1 MKTDIH
7 FIQKPQPEY
16 VSFHIYELNPAIEK
30 LVQQVE
36 QSAPYFLAQE
46 PMKERVKKVYY
57 HDILYIESVDKRS
70 FLYTS
75 DGVFLLKEK
84 LFELEKQLE
93 AHDYVRI
100 SKSMILNIDS
110 IAAISPK
117 TSGRFE
123 AKLTNEEKVMISRFY
138 IQSLKEK
145 LGLRRK

>member
-7 FIQKPQPEY
+7 FIQKPQSEY
-16 VSFHIYELNPAIEK
+16 VSFHIYELSSTIEK

-36 QSAPYFLAQE
+36 QSAPFFLAKDPE
-46 PMKERVKKVYY
+46 KENTKKIYY
-57 HDILYIESVDKRS
+57 YDILYIESVDKRS
-70 FLYTS
+70 FLYTT
-75 DGVFLLKEK
+75 DGVFLIKEK
-84 LFELEKQLE
+84 LFELEEQLE

-100 SKSMILNIDS
+100 SKSMILNIDY

-123 AKLTNEEKVMISRFY
+123 ANLTNGEKVMISRFY
-138 IQSLKEK
+138 IQALKEK

>member
-1 MKTDIH
+1 MKTKLN

-16 VSFHIYELNPAIEK
+16 VSFHIYELNPAVEK

-36 QSAPYFLAQE
+36 QSAPYFLSHKN
-46 PMKERVKKVYY
+46 PRKKGVKKVYY

-117 TSGRFE
+117 TSGRF
-123 AKLTNEEKVMISRFY
+123 
-138 IQSLKEK
+138 
-145 LGLRRK
+145 

>member
-7 FIQKPQPEY
+7 FIQKPQSEY
-16 VSFHIYELNPAIEK
+16 VSFHIYELNSTIEK

-36 QSAPYFLAQE
+36 QSVPFFLAKDPE
-46 PMKERVKKVYY
+46 KERVKKIYY
-57 HDILYIESVDKRS
+57 HDILYIESVDKKS
-70 FLYTS
+70 FLYTT
-75 DGVFLLKEK
+75 DGVFLIKEK
-84 LFELEKQLE
+84 LFELEEQLE

-123 AKLTNEEKVMISRFY
+123 ASLTNEEKVMISRFY
-138 IQSLKEK
+138 IHALKEK

>member
-7 FIQKPQPEY
+7 FIQKPQSEY
-16 VSFHIYELNPAIEK
+16 VSFHIYELNSTIEK

-36 QSAPYFLAQE
+36 QSAPYLLAQE
-46 PMKERVKKVYY
+46 PTKERMKKVYY
-57 HDILYIESVDKRS
+57 HEILYIESVDKKS

-84 LFELEKQLE
+84 LFELEELLE

-110 IAAISPK
+110 ITAISPK

-138 IQSLKEK
+138 IQALKEK

>member
-7 FIQKPQPEY
+7 FIQKPQSEY
-16 VSFHIYELNPAIEK
+16 VSFHIYELNQAIEK
-30 LVQQVE
+30 LIQQVE
-36 QSAPYFLAQE
+36 QSVPYFLAQE
-46 PMKERVKKVYY
+46 PTKERMKKVYY
-57 HDILYIESVDKRS
+57 HEILYIESVDKKS

-84 LFELEKQLE
+84 LFELEELLE

>member
-36 QSAPYFLAQE
+36 QSTPYFLAQE
-46 PMKERVKKVYY
+46 PTKERVKKVYY

-123 AKLTNEEKVMISRFY
+123 ASLTNKEKVMISRFY
-138 IQSLKEK
+138 IQALKEK

>member
-1 MKTDIH
+1 MKTKLN

-46 PMKERVKKVYY
+46 PTKERVKKVYY

>member
-7 FIQKPQPEY
+7 FIKKPQSEY
-16 VSFHIYELNPAIEK
+16 VSFHIYELNPSIEK

-36 QSAPYFLAQE
+36 QSAPFFLAQD
-46 PMKERVKKVYY
+46 PAKERVEKVYY

-70 FLYTS
+70 FLYTTN
-75 DGVFLLKEK
+75 GEFLIKEK
-84 LFELEKQLE
+84 LFELEEQLE

-100 SKSMILNIDS
+100 SKSMIVNIDQ

-123 AKLTNEEKVMISRFY
+123 ARLTNEEKVMISRFY
-138 IQSLKEK
+138 IQTLKEK

>member
-7 FIQKPQPEY
+7 FIQKPKPEY

-46 PMKERVKKVYY
+46 PTKERVKKIYY
-57 HDILYIESVDKRS
+57 HDILYIESVDKKS

-123 AKLTNEEKVMISRFY
+123 ASLTNKEKVMISRFY
-138 IQSLKEK
+138 IQALKEK

>member
-16 VSFHIYELNPAIEK
+16 VSFHIYELNSTIEK
-30 LVQQVE
+30 LIQQVK
-36 QSAPYFLAQE
+36 QSAPFFLAKDPE
-46 PMKERVKKVYY
+46 KGSMKKIYY

-70 FLYTS
+70 FLYTT
-75 DGVFLLKEK
+75 DGVFLIKEK
-84 LFELEKQLE
+84 LYELEELLE

-100 SKSMILNIDS
+100 SKSMILNIDQ

-123 AKLTNEEKVMISRFY
+123 ARLTNEEKVMISRFY

>member
-7 FIQKPQPEY
+7 FIQKPQSEY
-16 VSFHIYELNPAIEK
+16 VSFHIYELNPTIGK

-36 QSAPYFLAQE
+36 QSSPYFLAQE
-46 PMKERVKKVYY
+46 PTKERMKKVYY
-57 HDILYIESVDKRS
+57 HEVLYIESVDKRS

-75 DGVFLLKEK
+75 DGVFLIKEK
-84 LFELEKQLE
+84 LFELEERLE
-93 AHDYVRI
+93 AHDYLRV
-100 SKSMILNIDS
+100 SKSMILNIDQ

-123 AKLTNEEKVMISRFY
+123 ASLMNGEKVMISRFY
-138 IQSLKEK
+138 IQALKEK